1 MRLEKIVLNGFKSF
15 ADKTEF
21 TFDSPITGVVGPN
34 GCGKSNVVDAVK
46 WVLGEQSVKSLRS
59 GQMADVIFSG
69 SSSRK
74 PSGMAEVSLVFGNTL
89 GQLPIEADEVQI
101 TRRIYKSGECDYL
114 INNKI
119 CRLRDIREL
128 FMDTGVGV
136 KAYSIIEQ
144 GQVDRLLTAS
154 KTDRRDIFE
163 EAAGIS
169 KYKAHKKEAI
179 RKLEQTDQNLLR
191 LADIVGEVQKQLRSV
206 KLAAGKARNYL
217 EYTKKLK
224 ELQLNY
230 SLAEYYKIN
239 TVGAEK
245 KTALGQIEEKFAA
258 TAAEVSKNEARMSE
272 LGSRIIEIENQINQT
287 DNSLVS
293 VQSKIEQRQQR
304 IEFLKARITELQ
316 QRKDAAHERV
326 EKLQEQKNIFCE
338 ELKQHR
344 DEQAECERML
354 AEKTG
359 AAEELQKTITEVN
372 AECTSLEAD
381 LEDEK
386 SGIIDIVRRTAQLH
400 NELQS
405 ISVYRSN
412 LSSQK
417 DRLAGRAEST
427 RAELEKLLTEKAQH
441 TARREDIDNVLI
453 DLQKSLETKR
463 RESEELNNLIAESSK
478 RLANSKEARSA
489 LSSELAVL
497 TDMESRREGLNDAVK
512 RILQNRSAEKSG
524 SDYVE
529 GLLADVVA
537 ADVEYASAV
546 EAALEGQTDAIVIND
561 TGRLLGDAEI
571 TEKLDGRVNFLCTDR
586 IEPFVDKIDLSQFPA
601 VKGRVVEF
609 VKYQTK
615 YAPLVWKLLGK
626 TIIMDST
633 DAASKLSEKLG
644 DEYQFITL
652 KGEFLSAN
660 GVIKLGPLGKA
671 TGLISRKSR
680 VRQLQETIGNVTAE
694 IEDIEG
700 RIEKNSQTIAHLEKL
715 CKELRTAIYEANTE
729 KMQVGSKL
737 TIYEQNIKR
746 LTEEQPLIAGEIG
759 LLEEQIAQSVQKEYD
774 SKQKLQELE
783 AVNNERKARIE
794 ELEARAGKQ
803 KMQQA
808 ELSNKLTELK
818 VALGQTA
825 EKSKALKQTIASV
838 QNQLNS
844 NQTAADAAQEEMQN
858 CTGQSEQ
865 ATRDILGCEAAVSE
879 LFAEKETRQQSSI
892 SLHRDAEKLF
902 EEQKQTEQLIRQ
914 KRTEQTEIDQRMN
927 QLKMDLREL
936 EVKQQGLIERTQQ
949 ELQIDLQQAFENY
962 QDKQVDWEAVRE
974 EMTELR
980 GRIERLGNVNV
991 DSINEQEELEKRN
1004 EFLSRQV
1011 EDLNASQAQLQQ
1023 LITRLNK
1030 QSREKFRETFEQI
1043 RVNFQ
1048 EIFRKLFGG
1057 GKADIMLEDAED
1069 ILEAGIE
1076 IIAKPPGKETRSIS
1090 LLSGGE
1096 KTMTAIALLFSVF
1109 KSKPSPFCMLDEVD
1123 AALDEAN
1130 NERFNLLVREFQ
1142 KNSQFIVITHSK
1154 RTMSIAEIL
1163 YGVTMQTRGVSKKI
1177 SVKFGE
1183 YETSASSV
1191 EPPEAENGST
1201 SSPSRAK
1208 SREAAVA

>member
-21 TFDSPITGVVGPN
+21 TFDLPITGIVGPN

-74 PSGMAEVSLVFGNTL
+74 SAGMAEVSLVFGNTM

-119 CRLRDIREL
+119 CRLKDIREL

-144 GQVDRLLTAS
+144 GQVDRLLTSS

-191 LADIVGEVQKQLRSV
+191 LADILGEVQKQLRSV

-230 SLAEYYKIN
+230 SLAEYYKID

-245 KTALGQIEEKFAA
+245 KAGLSQVEEQFAI
-258 TAAEVSKNEARMSE
+258 TAADVSRTETRMSE
-272 LGSRIIEIENQINQT
+272 LGNQIIEIENNINQT

-293 VQSKIEQRQQR
+293 VQSKIEQQLQR

-316 QRKDAAHERV
+316 QRKDAAGARV
-326 EKLQEQKNIFCE
+326 EKLREQENIFCT
-338 ELKQHR
+338 ELTQYKA
-344 DEQAECERML
+344 EQENCEMML
-354 AEKTG
+354 QEKSS
-359 AAEELQKTITEVN
+359 AAEELQKAITEVN
-372 AECTSLEAD
+372 AECTSLQAD

-417 DRLAGRAEST
+417 DRLAGRAESART
-427 RAELEKLLTEKAQH
+427 ELEKLLTEKAQH
-441 TARREDIDNVLI
+441 TARRDDIDNVLI
-453 DLQKSLETKR
+453 DLQKSLDTKR
-463 RESEELNNLIAESSK
+463 RQAEEITNVITESNK
-478 RLANSKEARSA
+478 RLAVSKESKSA
-489 LSSELAVL
+489 LCSELAVL
-497 TDMESRREGLNDAVK
+497 TDMENRCEGLNNAVK
-512 RILQNRSAEKSG
+512 GILQSRSAGNG
-524 SDYVE
+524 SKDYVE
-529 GLLADVVA
+529 GLLADLVV
-537 ADVEYASAV
+537 ADVEYAGAV
-546 EAALEGQTDAIVIND
+546 EAALEGQTDAIVINS
-561 TGRLLGDAEI
+561 TGKLLDDAEML
-571 TEKLDGRVNFLCTDR
+571 EKLDGRVNFLSTDR
-586 IEPFVDKIDLSQFPA
+586 IEPFVDKTDLTQFSGA
-601 VKGRVVEF
+601 RGRVVEF
-609 VKYQTK
+609 VKYQGR

-626 TIIMDST
+626 TIIADSM
-633 DAASKLSEKLG
+633 DAAVKLSEMLG
-644 DEYQFITL
+644 DEYRFVTL
-652 KGEFLSAN
+652 KGEFLTAN
-660 GVIKLGPLGKA
+660 GIIKLGPLGRA

-680 VRQLQETIGNVTAE
+680 VRQLQETIGNITAE
-694 IEDIEG
+694 IADTEEH
-700 RIEKNSQTIAHLEKL
+700 IEKSKQTSTHLEKL
-715 CKELRTAIYEANTE
+715 CKDLRTAVYEANTE

-759 LLEEQIAQSVQKEYD
+759 LLEEQIAQSVKKEYD

-783 AVNNERKARIE
+783 AVNNERKTRI
-794 ELEARAGKQ
+794 
-803 KMQQA
+803 A
-808 ELSNKLTELK
+808 ELQARYDQQKSQQTAMANKLTELK
-818 VALGQTA
+818 VAIGQIT
-825 EKSKALKQTIASV
+825 EKGKALKQTITSV
-838 QNQLNS
+838 QNQLNA
-844 NQTAADAAQEEMQN
+844 NQATTDAAQAEIEN
-858 CTGQSEQ
+858 CTKQSEQ
-865 ATRDILGCEAAVSE
+865 ATRDILACETSVSE
-879 LFAEKETRQQSSI
+879 LFAEKETRQRDSI
-892 SLHRDAEKLF
+892 SLHTQAEKLF

-914 KRTEQTEIDQRMN
+914 KRAQQTEIDQRMN

-949 ELQIDLQQAFENY
+949 ELQIDLKQAFENY
-962 QDKQVDWEAVRE
+962 QDKQVDWDAVRE

-980 GRIERLGNVNV
+980 GRIERLGNVNI

-1011 EDLNASQAQLQQ
+1011 EDLNNSQAQLQQ

-1076 IIAKPPGKETRSIS
+1076 IMAKPPGKETRSIS

-1096 KTMTAIALLFSVF
+1096 KTMTAIALLFAVF

-1142 KNSQFIVITHSK
+1142 KGSQFIVITHSK
-1154 RTMSIAEIL
+1154 RTMSIADML
-1163 YGVTMQTRGVSKKI
+1163 YGITMQTRGVSKKI

-1183 YETSASSV
+1183 YE
-1191 EPPEAENGST
+1191 PEAE
-1201 SSPSRAK
+1201 K
-1208 SREAAVA
+1208 AAVA